1 MIAVQTGSEHLTR
14 AMRALE
20 ALFLIGVEGVTE
32 IWLVRHGDSYK
43 DMTEVEDPPL
53 SATGREQARRLAE
66 RVRRMQPAAVYSSP
80 YRRALQTAR
89 AITDDVHVDARLVEV
104 ALDVSEDGSLDLKE
118 DPLAAASRMREA
130 LEDVVRDHAGGRV
143 VVVSHGAAIV
153 ACLSDV
159 MRLEPGQLRVLPYYT
174 SISTVRVLGERR
186 MVGGIGDTAHLEP

>member
-20 ALFLIGVEGVTE
+20 AIFLIGVEGVTE
-32 IWLVRHGDSYK
+32 IWLVRHGDSYQ
-43 DMTEVEDPPL
+43 DMSEVVDPPL
-53 SATGREQARRLAE
+53 SAVGREQARRLAE
-66 RVRRMQPAAVYSSP
+66 RVRRLQPAAVYSSP
-80 YRRALQTAR
+80 YRRALQTAQ

-104 ALDVSEDGSLDLKE
+104 VLDVGEDGSLDLKE
-118 DPLAAASRMREA
+118 DPLAAATRMR
-130 LEDVVRDHAGGRV
+130 DVLADIVRDHAGGRV